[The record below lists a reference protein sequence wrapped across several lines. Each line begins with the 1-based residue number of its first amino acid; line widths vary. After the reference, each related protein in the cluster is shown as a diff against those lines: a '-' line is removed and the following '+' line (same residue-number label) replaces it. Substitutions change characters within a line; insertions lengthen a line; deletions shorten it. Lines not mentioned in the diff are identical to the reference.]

1 MGNRRCAEVVQ
12 LRPQPAATGSL
23 LPAAGWRRRAAIAV
37 LLSSAPGMALM
48 FAALGPALPLVAA
61 HFGGQGGTTMAQ
73 MIMTMPGIGVVAGG
87 AIGGFTVARL
97 GLRHTLLAGLL
108 IYALAGAAGL
118 YVGDIY
124 ALLVSR
130 FLLGV
135 AVVHISSCCLT
146 LMGEWFDEAARAKV
160 LGYQAGVA
168 GAVSVTMLL
177 LGGTLA
183 QLGGWRAP
191 FMLYLMAL
199 PVLLLALVAI
209 PKHSTPP
216 MVVTKTDWP
225 AILPLWPLYLLV
237 IGLMLAYF
245 MTSVQLT
252 FLLRGDGVS
261 SPFLRSV
268 IIGSG
273 VAAGGLVGGFFGPVY
288 RRVGRRWTRI
298 LLIGLM
304 AAGFALIGLTHN
316 LITITLGA
324 ILCGGGGGMI
334 SPYISSLFL
343 ARTVPAVRSK
353 ALGFMFMSF
362 YLADF
367 LNPLAVYPFRVTIGI
382 HGAFI
387 AAAVI
392 LAAGIAVSWRAGAQP
407 VPATA
412 E

>member
-1 MGNRRCAEVVQ
+1 M
-12 LRPQPAATGSL
+12 ATAKSVTAGDSL
-23 LPAAGWRRRAAIAV
+23 LPADGWRRAAAIAV

-61 HFGGQGGTTMAQ
+61 HFGGRGGTTLAQ

-87 AIGGFTVARL
+87 AIGGFTIAGI
-97 GLRHTLLAGLL
+97 GLRHTLFGALL
-108 IYALAGAAGL
+108 VYALAGAAGL

-124 ALLVSR
+124 GLLISR

-135 AVVHISSCCLT
+135 AVAHISNCCLT
-146 LMGEWFDEAARAKV
+146 LMGAWFDETARAKV

-183 QLGGWRAP
+183 QFGGWRAP
-191 FMLYLMAL
+191 FLLYLVAL
-199 PVLLLALVAI
+199 PVLALALVAI
-209 PKHSTPP
+209 PKHVAPAP
-216 MVVTKTDWP
+216 APARTDWP

-252 FLLRGDGVS
+252 FLLNGDGVS
-261 SPFLRSV
+261 SPVTRSLV
-268 IIGSG
+268 IGSG
-273 VAAGGLVGGFFGPVY
+273 VAAGGLVGGMFGPVY
-288 RRVGRRWTRI
+288 RRLGRRGTRI
-298 LLIGLM
+298 LLVGMM

-316 LITITLGA
+316 LITVTIGA

-334 SPYISSLFL
+334 SPYMSSLFL
-343 ARTVPAVRSK
+343 ARTSPAVRSK

-382 HGAFI
+382 HGAFTV
-387 AAAVI
+387 AALI
-392 LAAGIAVSWRAGAQP
+392 LAAGIAISWRAGART
-407 VPATA
+407 VPLTA

>member
-1 MGNRRCAEVVQ
+1 M
-12 LRPQPAATGSL
+12 
-23 LPAAGWRRRAAIAV
+23 AAIAV

-61 HFGGQGGTTMAQ
+61 HFGGRGGTTLAQ

-87 AIGGFTVARL
+87 ALGGFTIAGI
-97 GLRHTLLAGLL
+97 GLRHTLFGALL
-108 IYALAGAAGL
+108 VYALAGAAGL

-124 ALLVSR
+124 GLLISR

-135 AVVHISSCCLT
+135 AVAHISNCCLT
-146 LMGEWFDEAARAKV
+146 LMGAWFDETARAKV

-183 QLGGWRAP
+183 QFGGWRAP
-191 FMLYLMAL
+191 FLLYLAAL
-199 PVLLLALVAI
+199 PVLALALIAI
-209 PKHSTPP
+209 PRHVAPP
-216 MVVTKTDWP
+216 PAPTRTDWP

-252 FLLRGDGVS
+252 FLLNGDGVS

-273 VAAGGLVGGFFGPVY
+273 VAAGGLVGGTFGPVY
-288 RRVGRRWTRI
+288 RRLGRRGTRT
-298 LLIGLM
+298 LLVGMM
-304 AAGFALIGLTHN
+304 AAGFALIGLTHS
-316 LITITLGA
+316 LVTITLGA
-324 ILCGGGGGMI
+324 VLCGGGGGMI
-334 SPYISSLFL
+334 SPYMSSLFL
-343 ARTVPAVRSK
+343 ARTSAAVRSK

-367 LNPLAVYPFRVTIGI
+367 LNPLAVYPFRIAIGI
-382 HGAFI
+382 HGAFT
-387 AAAVI
+387 AAALI
-392 LAAGIAVSWRAGAQP
+392 LAAGLAIGWRAGAR
-407 VPATA
+407 PAPLTA

>member
-1 MGNRRCAEVVQ
+1 VGNGRSDMV
-12 LRPQPAATGSL
+12 AASL
-23 LPAAGWRRRAAIAV
+23 LPASGWRRRAAIAV

-87 AIGGFTVARL
+87 AMGGFTIARL
-97 GLRHTLLAGLL
+97 GIRHTLFAALL
-108 IYALAGAAGL
+108 IYALSGAAGL

-124 ALLVSR
+124 ALLVAR

-135 AVVHISSCCLT
+135 AVAHISNCCLT
-146 LMGEWFDEAARAKV
+146 LMGAWFDETARARV

-168 GAVSVTMLL
+168 GAVSVTMLV

-183 QLGGWRAP
+183 QYGGWRAP

-199 PVLLLALVAI
+199 PVLLLAVIAI
-209 PKHSTPP
+209 PKQAAPP
-216 MVVTKTDWP
+216 ATATKTDWA

-252 FLLRGDGVS
+252 FLLNGDGVS
-261 SPFLRSV
+261 SPVTRSLV
-268 IIGSG
+268 IGSG
-273 VAAGGLVGGFFGPVY
+273 VAAGGLVGGTFGPVY
-288 RRVGRRWTRI
+288 RNLGRRGTRI
-298 LLIGLM
+298 LLIGMM
-304 AAGFALIGLTHN
+304 AAGFALIGLTHS
-316 LITITLGA
+316 LSTITLGA

-334 SPYISSLFL
+334 SPYMSSLFL
-343 ARTVPAVRSK
+343 ARTSPAVRSK

-387 AAAVI
+387 AAALI
-392 LAAGIAVSWRAGAQP
+392 LAAGVALTWRAGAQP
-407 VPATA
+407 DAR
-412 E
+412 

>member
-1 MGNRRCAEVVQ
+1 VGNQRSAEVVQ
-12 LRPQPAATGSL
+12 LRPQSAASGSL
-23 LPAAGWRRRAAIAV
+23 LPADGWRRKAAIAV

-61 HFGGQGGTTMAQ
+61 HFGGQGATTMAQ

-87 AIGGFTVARL
+87 AIGGFTIAAL
-97 GLRHTLLAGLL
+97 GLRHTLFAALL
-108 IYALAGAAGL
+108 IYALAGSAGL

-124 ALLVSR
+124 ALLVAR

-135 AVVHISSCCLT
+135 AVAHISNCCLT
-146 LMGEWFDEAARAKV
+146 LMGAWFDEASRAKV

-183 QLGGWRAP
+183 QFGGWRAP
-191 FMLYLMAL
+191 FVLYLMAL
-199 PVLLLALVAI
+199 PVLLLALIAI
-209 PKHSTPP
+209 PKQAAPP
-216 MVVTKTDWP
+216 PVATRTDWP

-252 FLLRGDGVS
+252 FLLNGDGVS
-261 SPFLRSV
+261 SPFIRSV
-268 IIGSG
+268 VIGSG

-288 RRVGRRWTRI
+288 RRLGRRWTRI
-298 LLIGLM
+298 VLIGLM
-304 AAGFALIGLTHN
+304 AAGFALIGLTHD
-316 LITITLGA
+316 LVTITLGA

-334 SPYISSLFL
+334 SPYVSSLFL
-343 ARTVPAVRSK
+343 ARTPPAVRSK

-367 LNPLAVYPFRVTIGI
+367 LNPLAVYPFRVTVGI

-387 AAAVI
+387 AAALI
-392 LAAGIAVSWRAGAQP
+392 LAAGIAVSWRTGAQGAS
-407 VPATA
+407 VAA

>member
-1 MGNRRCAEVVQ
+1 MGNAHSEAVT
-12 LRPQPAATGSL
+12 ASL
-23 LPAAGWRRRAAIAV
+23 LPAGGWRRSAAIAV

-87 AIGGFTVARL
+87 AVGGFTIAGF
-97 GLRHTLLAGLL
+97 GLRHTLFAALL
-108 IYALAGAAGL
+108 LYALAGAAGL

-124 ALLVSR
+124 GLLASR
-130 FLLGV
+130 FLMGV
-135 AVVHISSCCLT
+135 AVAHISNCCLT
-146 LMGEWFDEAARAKV
+146 LMGAWFDETARAKV

-177 LGGTLA
+177 LGGALA
-183 QLGGWRAP
+183 KFGGWRAP
-191 FMLYLMAL
+191 FLLYLVAL
-199 PVLLLALVAI
+199 PVLALALIAI
-209 PKHSTPP
+209 PKRVAPP
-216 MVVTKTDWP
+216 PAPTRTDWP

-252 FLLRGDGVS
+252 FLLNGDGVS
-261 SPFLRSV
+261 DPFVRSLV
-268 IIGSG
+268 IGSG
-273 VAAGGLVGGFFGPVY
+273 VAAGGMVGGAYGPVY
-288 RRVGRRWTRI
+288 RALGPRRTRI
-298 LLIGLM
+298 LLIGMM
-304 AAGFALIGLTHN
+304 AAGFAFVGLTHS

-334 SPYISSLFL
+334 SPYMSSLFL
-343 ARTVPAVRSK
+343 ARTSPGVRSK
-353 ALGFMFMSF
+353 AIGFMFMSF

-387 AAAVI
+387 AAALI
-392 LAAGIAVSWRAGAQP
+392 LAAGIAVSWNAGTRAA
-407 VPATA
+407 PAPA